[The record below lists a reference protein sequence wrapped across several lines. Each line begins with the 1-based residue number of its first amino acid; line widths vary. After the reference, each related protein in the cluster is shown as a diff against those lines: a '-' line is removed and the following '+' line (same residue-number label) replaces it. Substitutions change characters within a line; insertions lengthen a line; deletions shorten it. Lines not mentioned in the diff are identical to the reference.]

1 MLTKSKIQLI
11 KEQLEVSNDYREG
24 LENLMDKYMIE
35 DSTFVYKNGM
45 VYEATSGYFVEK
57 SAYTSLQD
65 AVRACNINTCGIR
78 IIENKEFIV
87 GELKKT
93 LSECSNDQKIF
104 DITKLVDVR

>member
-45 VYEATSGYFVEK
+45 VYEATLGYFVEK
-57 SAYTSLQD
+57 SVHTSLQD

>member
-57 SAYTSLQD
+57 SVHTSLQD
-65 AVRACNINTCGIR
+65 AVRVCNVNTCGIR